1 MYVGILRIIE
11 LCHWLNLAKARRASK
26 LQCQLS
32 GQSWRRR
39 RGRGTDLHTHLF
51 TFSTLSMSFTHTHT
65 QTLTEN
71 ARIITNNN
79 NRKKHGI
86 GGDVMP
92 RLFCFSFLFASHFH
106 SHFPRRSFKC
116 ELRPQ
121 RATAKSQLW
130 PFRTRGPRQH
140 RASAKQGSVNN
151 QKGNFGDTAR
161 KGPNWKLVS
170 SRFSSVFAAIETC
183 TKCFINTHSHACT
196 DRRTHHNRLAA
207 VAVGRQSS
215 NQVG

>member
-32 GQSWRRR
+32 GQSWRRL

-79 NRKKHGI
+79 NRKKTWD
-86 GGDVMP
+86 GGMWCLVY
-92 RLFCFSFLFASHFH
+92 FVFLFFSRLIFTRIFRGALLNVNCVHNVRQPKANCGH
-106 SHFPRRSFKC
+106 SAR
-116 ELRPQ
+116 EDLD
-121 RATAKSQLW
+121 
-130 PFRTRGPRQH
+130 RTGPRQSK
-140 RASAKQGSVNN
+140 AQSIIK
-151 QKGNFGDTAR
+151 KGTSGTPHER
-161 KGPNWKLVS
+161 GRTWLV
-170 SRFSSVFAAIETC
+170 
-183 TKCFINTHSHACT
+183 
-196 DRRTHHNRLAA
+196 
-207 VAVGRQSS
+207 G
-215 NQVG
+215 

>member
-1 MYVGILRIIE
+1 MGWGGCDASFIL
-11 LCHWLNLAKARRASK
+11 
-26 LQCQLS
+26 
-32 GQSWRRR
+32 
-39 RGRGTDLHTHLF
+39 F
-51 TFSTLSMSFTHTHT
+51 F
-65 QTLTEN
+65 
-71 ARIITNNN
+71 
-79 NRKKHGI
+79 
-86 GGDVMP
+86 
-92 RLFCFSFLFASHFH
+92 FSFRVSFSLAFS
-106 SHFPRRSFKC
+106 RRSLKC

-183 TKCFINTHSHACT
+183 TKCLINTHSHACTGT

-215 NQVG
+215 NQVDLFPRYVKSIWKNNAAP